1 MVARVVR
8 SSGFRSAIGLAGQ
21 VTDGGTTERIPTG
34 GIMGTGEEELAKDL
48 GPLAALTIGVGTM
61 IGAGIFVL
69 PGDAVTTAGSLAVA
83 AFVVGGA
90 IALLTAMSASELGTA
105 MPKSGGAYY
114 YVNHALGPLFGS
126 VAGWANWL
134 GLAFAS
140 AFYMV
145 GFGEY
150 IQLILG
156 VSGAVGLGPVS
167 LNVATLIAL
176 VGGAFFTSVNYIGAK
191 ETGTLQNVIVIVLVA
206 ILAVFTFVGGLQADL
221 SNLPANEGYGPM
233 LTATG
238 FIFVSYLGF
247 VQITSVAEEIK
258 EPGKNLPRAVIGS
271 VVLVTGI
278 YALVLFVMS
287 ASLEPGFIAG
297 IDADEIAVV
306 EAADALLGPVGAVA
320 MLFGGLLATASSAN
334 ASILAS
340 SRINFAMGRDEII
353 TPSLN
358 EVHPRF
364 ATPYKS
370 IAITGGLILA
380 FILGGDLIGGDAILT
395 LSGVASFLHLVIYGL
410 LNLALIVMRIAD
422 PEEYRPE
429 FRVPLYPFTPILG
442 AITSFA
448 LIAYIEPGVRLF
460 GAAIVG
466 ASILWYVFYARTRTT
481 KQGILSEYILS
492 RSETMPDAAVSA
504 VESVRPDGGQHR
516 VMVPLADPNH
526 EEDLVTLASAIARHH
541 RGVVDAVHI
550 VTVPDQTSLEY
561 AAEHLDKHE
570 EDDALLDSARRHAE
584 TFGVAIETHTILS
597 HRGFEEI
604 FDAARTHEAD
614 TVVMGWGPDSHGSP
628 GRAESAFDDITMD
641 LSADFLVVR
650 DRGFDPDHI
659 VVPTRGG
666 SGSEYAASVASLI
679 QDEYGSE
686 ITLLHITDSVP
697 EDETFLDEW
706 ATDQGLSDATL
717 RVESGDVGEEIVGA
731 AEDASLLILGAS
743 EQGLLTR
750 LLRGSPAQR
759 VVDSVECSVILAE
772 QRHERSLFEKFLG
785 R

>member
-1 MVARVVR
+1 M
-8 SSGFRSAIGLAGQ
+8 S
-21 VTDGGTTERIPTG
+21 
-34 GIMGTGEEELAKDL
+34 TGEEELAKDL

-90 IALLTAMSASELGTA
+90 IALLTALSASELGTA

-126 VAGWANWL
+126 IAGWANWL

-150 IQLILG
+150 IQLIVG
-156 VSGAVGLGPVS
+156 VSGPVGLGPVS

-176 VGGAFFTSVNYIGAK
+176 VGGAFFVSVNYIGAK
-191 ETGTLQNVIVIVLVA
+191 ETGKLQNVIVIILVA
-206 ILAVFTFVGGLQADL
+206 ILAVFTFIGGLQADL
-221 SNLPANEGYGPM
+221 SNLPASEGYGPM

-271 VVLVTGI
+271 VVLVTGV

-297 IDADEIAVV
+297 IGADEIAVV
-306 EAADALLGPVGAVA
+306 EVADVLMGPVGAVA

-340 SRINFAMGRDEII
+340 SRINFAMGRDEIV

-395 LSGVASFLHLVIYGL
+395 LSGIASFLHLVIYGL

-422 PEEYRPE
+422 PEEYQPE

-460 GAAIVG
+460 GTAIVG
-466 ASILWYVFYARTRTT
+466 LSILWYVFYARTRTT
-481 KQGILSEYILS
+481 KQGILSKYILS
-492 RSETMPDAAVSA
+492 RSETMPGAAVSA
-504 VESVRPDGGQHR
+504 ARSVRPDGGKHR
-516 VMVPLADPNH
+516 VMVPLANPKH
-526 EEDLVTLASAIARHH
+526 EKNLITLASAVARHH
-541 RGVVDAVHI
+541 GGVIDAVHI

-561 AAEHLDKHE
+561 AADHVEEHDEDFDAVL
-570 EDDALLDSARRHAE
+570 DDARQHAE
-584 TFGVAIETHTILS
+584 SLGVEIETHTIIS

-628 GRAESAFDDITMD
+628 GRAESAFDEITTD

-650 DRGFDPDHI
+650 DRGFDPEHI

-666 SGSEYAASVASLI
+666 PGSEYAASVASTI
-679 QDEYGSE
+679 REEYGSE
-686 ITLLHITDSVP
+686 ITLLHVTDSIP
-697 EDETFLDEW
+697 EGKAFLEAW
-706 ATDQGLSDATL
+706 AADHGLPDATL
-717 RVESGDVGEEIVGA
+717 RVESGDTGEAIVGA
-731 AEDASLLILGAS
+731 AEEASLLIVGAS
-743 EQGLLTR
+743 EQGLLKR
-750 LLRGSPAQR
+750 LFRGSPAQQ
-759 VVDSVECSVILAE
+759 VVDEVDCSVILAE
-772 QRHERSLFEKFLG
+772 KDHERSLLETLFG